1 LDQGVADLRRED
13 QLVGMFEAAGM
24 QSHFIYFQKHS
35 GKLYLFAVEFGSA
48 AKGNGKFKKSK
59 RMTNSGIA
67 GTLLGESTPIDT
79 EASAQ
84 QDIKVLKV
92 D

>member
-1 LDQGVADLRRED
+1 
-13 QLVGMFEAAGM
+13 MFEAAGM

-48 AKGNGKFKKSK
+48 TKGNGKFKKSK
-59 RMTNSGIA
+59 RMINPGVA
-67 GTLLGESTPIDT
+67 RALLEESLPIDT